1 MTHAVHIIPVL
12 DDNYAY
18 IFVSGTQC
26 AVIDP
31 GEALP
36 VIKQLEFLKLTPTHI
51 FNTHHHTDHIGGNAE
66 LTSRYGTRIFAPAAE
81 KSRIP
86 DISVGLRQGDRISL
100 GESLFQVIETPG
112 HTQGHICFYS
122 PVSHVLFCGD
132 TLFSMGC
139 GRVLEGTPDDMWQ
152 SLLKLKQL
160 ADETQIYCGHEY
172 TLSNGAFALTIE
184 PDNPALREHL
194 ETARDLRALGL
205 PTVPTTMEQEK
216 QTNVFLRAKDAAE
229 FAKLRTRKDMF

>member
-1 MTHAVHIIPVL
+1 MTHAVHIIPIL

-66 LTSRYGTRIFAPAAE
+66 LKSRYGARLFAPE
-81 KSRIP
+81 SERNRIP
-86 DISVGLRQGDRISL
+86 NIDVGVRNGDQIQF
-100 GESLFQVIETPG
+100 GDDVIHVIETPG
-112 HTQGHICFYS
+112 HTRGHICF
-122 PVSHVLFCGD
+122 HDAKNHILFCGD

-139 GRVLEGTPDDMWQ
+139 GRILEGTPEQMWQ
-152 SLLKLKQL
+152 SLLTLKQL
-160 ADETQIYCGHEY
+160 ADGTQIYCGHEY
-172 TLSNGAFALTIE
+172 TQSNGKFGLMIE
-184 PDNPALREHL
+184 PDNAALKRRL
-194 ETARDLRALGL
+194 ETVRDLRALGL
-205 PTVPTTMEQEK
+205 PTLPTTMGLEK
-216 QTNVFLRAKDAAE
+216 ETNVFLRAKDAAE
-229 FAKLRTRKDMF
+229 FAKLRARKDMF